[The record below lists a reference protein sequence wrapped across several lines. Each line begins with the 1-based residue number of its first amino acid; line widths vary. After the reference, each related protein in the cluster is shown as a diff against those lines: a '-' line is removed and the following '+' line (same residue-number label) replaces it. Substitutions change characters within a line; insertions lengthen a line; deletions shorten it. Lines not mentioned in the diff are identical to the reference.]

1 MIQLDTVNHKP
12 SSTDDGVIP
21 LINVVFLMLIFF
33 MIAGQIQRSDAVAIT
48 PPNSISEIKKV
59 EEPYIVLMRFDGAL
73 YFQDQPLEQQQLV
86 EELSRLLTTTEQ
98 PDQIKL
104 LVKADAQLPVDK
116 LKSLLKVLKS
126 SGLQHVSLATR
137 YQARD
142 AT

>member
-1 MIQLDTVNHKP
+1 MIQLDTVNRKP

-48 PPNSISEIKKV
+48 PPNSVSEIKKV
-59 EEPYIVLMRFDGAL
+59 EEHYIVLMRFDGAL
-73 YFQDQPLEQQQLV
+73 YFQDQPLDQPQLV

-116 LKSLLKVLKS
+116 LKALLKVIKS

-137 YQARD
+137 YQVRD

>member
-1 MIQLDTVNHKP
+1 MIQLDTVNRKP
-12 SSTDDGVIP
+12 SRTDDGVIP

>member
-1 MIQLDTVNHKP
+1 MIQLNMASRKP
-12 SSTDDGVIP
+12 ASTDDGVIP

-48 PPNSISEIKKV
+48 PPNSVSESKNI
-59 EEPYIVLMRFDGAL
+59 EEYYTVLMRSDGAL
-73 YFQDQPLEQQQLV
+73 YFQDQPIDQQQLAA
-86 EELSRLLTTTEQ
+86 ELSQLLATAEQ

-116 LKSLLKVLKS
+116 LKTLLKVIKS